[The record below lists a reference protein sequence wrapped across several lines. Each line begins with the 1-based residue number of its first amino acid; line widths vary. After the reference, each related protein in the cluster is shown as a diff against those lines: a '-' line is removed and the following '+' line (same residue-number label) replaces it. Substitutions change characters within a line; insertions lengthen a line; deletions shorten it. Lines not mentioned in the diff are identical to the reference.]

1 MARTVRDLI
10 TDALRDTGAIGAIE
24 TPEPE
29 EIAHGLLEFNNLVSQ
44 LDLDNLVPYSNLVTT
59 GSLVSGKELYSVG
72 SGADI
77 DITRPNEIV
86 TFAVEVGGVFK
97 VMQQYTPVAFDN
109 ESILSGLGSIPA
121 VYVYRTDFPNGT
133 LQVYPIP
140 SSDYNFKMTSRV
152 KSIEYGLND
161 ELLLPSGYYPM
172 YQKQLALLLLIAYPN
187 PEKYTIVEKV
197 ATEMLARI
205 KRQNSKP
212 SKLKNDYSANGG
224 YYDVRSDSYIR

>member
-24 TPEPE
+24 TPEAE
-29 EIAHGLLEFNNLVSQ
+29 EIAHGLHEFNNLVAQ
-44 LDLDNLVPYSNLVTT
+44 LDLDNLVPYMNKVTT
-59 GSLVSGKELYSVG
+59 GTLTNGKDMYSVG

-86 TFAVEVGGVFK
+86 TFAVEIGGVYR

-109 ESILSGLGSIPA
+109 ETILSGENKISFPYLG
-121 VYVYRTDFPNGT
+121 
-133 LQVYPIP
+133 
-140 SSDYNFKMTSRV
+140 
-152 KSIEYGLND
+152 EYGLND
-161 ELLLPSGYYPM
+161 EILLPSGYYPM
-172 YQKQLALLLLIAYPN
+172 YQKQLALLLLVNYPN
-187 PEKYTIVEKV
+187 PEKYQIVERV

-212 SKLKNDYSANGG
+212 SKLKNDYSASGG